1 MESYNKENYRPG
13 FWALMGVMAQ
23 GAFSDNVLKW
33 SIIYL
38 LMGAV
43 ATVATDNDVAELAKI
58 TGFATM
64 LFSLP
69 YILFPGIF
77 GVLSDR
83 LSKKSIVSMTKIV
96 EVVIMTV
103 GLFAF
108 LSGQAIFLWVVLFLM
123 ATQSAMFSPAKYGIL
138 PEALPESRLSW
149 GNGMM
154 QMFTMLAIIAG
165 TGVTGIVY
173 KKLAANGNV
182 HYISFFLIG
191 LAGIGYVCSRFV
203 FSPPAANPD
212 RESTLNPWA
221 GMKETF
227 KCYSADRWLWL
238 SVLAYVYFWFMAA
251 LLNAVIP
258 VFGKDTLGLGPDRIS
273 YLLAAVSIGIA
284 LGAVFAGYAS
294 RGKIEVGLIPLG
306 ALGMA
311 VFSGLLASPLSGF
324 NGILMLL
331 VGLGFFAGVYD
342 VPLAATIQQRSPANK
357 RGVIM
362 SITNMLTFVGMFFA
376 GALMIGFGKI
386 GLPPRIVFLIAGVM
400 SLGVGLYICFILP
413 VFLLRLVLWFLA
425 NTIYRLRAVGRSN
438 IPETGGALLVANH
451 TSFLDALII
460 IASIDRRVRF
470 VMYKGIYDIPWIKP
484 LAKMVGAIPI
494 MPGSGQKDINQSLH
508 AATDAINEGDL
519 VCIFAEGQITRTGQM
534 LPFRKGFERI
544 MKGTDDAPII
554 PVYIDRI
561 WGSIFS
567 FSESKFFWKMPRKIP
582 FPITIAYGKP
592 MPSDRNA
599 YELRNAI
606 QELGTVAHEQRAKKQ
621 PLLHHMF
628 IRKARRMPTKP
639 CVADGRSGALNHLK
653 TLAGS
658 VAFARKLNET
668 LRDEKMVGIL
678 LPQSVGGTLAN
689 VAIQMMGKVPV
700 NLNYT
705 ASNEALQMAADQCE
719 MKYVITSKAFLE
731 QVPVTVPGETIFAE
745 DIRES
750 IGSKE
755 RIIGML
761 MGFLLPIKMLD
772 KILGGDRKR
781 SVEDLATIVFSSGS
795 EGEPKGVMLTQY
807 NIIRNAEA
815 SLQVFPHQPG
825 DCIMGMLPFFHSF
838 GFTATLWL
846 PLIHPNFNAAYHPNP
861 LEAKQIGQIIEK
873 YKATILFST
882 STFLQPFIRRCSP
895 KQLSTLRFIVTG
907 AEKLSPRVRD
917 AFKDKFGVE
926 PLEGYGTTECAPVVS
941 LNVPDF
947 RAPGFFQKGTKQG
960 SIGHPLP
967 GISVRIM
974 DPDTRDVLQN
984 GEAGL
989 LMVKGPNIMKGY
1001 LNNPEKTDEV
1011 LKDGW
1016 YETGDIAT
1024 IDEDGFITITDRLA
1038 RFSKIAGE
1046 MVSHTKIE
1054 TALQDLLEDSELALA
1069 VAGVPDETKG
1079 ERLIVLHTLSDDD
1092 FEMLIDNLDQTGLP
1106 NLWIPKPKAFYRV
1119 DEIPVLGTGKMDI
1132 KQVKQMARQL
1142 DIGE

>member
-1 MESYNKENYRPG
+1 MDTYDKKNYKPG
-13 FWALMGVMAQ
+13 FWALMAVMAQ
-23 GAFSDNVLKW
+23 GAFSDNVLKFT
-33 SIIYL
+33 IIYL
-38 LMGAV
+38 LLDSAMDAAG
-43 ATVATDNDVAELAKI
+43 DGSSSYNI
-58 TGFATM
+58 TSMATM

-83 LSKKSIVSMTKIV
+83 ISKQKIVSMTKLLEIG
-96 EVVIMTV
+96 IMTV
-103 GLFAF
+103 GLFAV
-108 LSGQAIFLWVVLFLM
+108 LSGQPLFLWVVLFLM

-165 TGVTGIVY
+165 TGVTGSLY
-173 KKLAANGNV
+173 AWLEPSGNV
-182 HYISFFLIG
+182 HYTSFLLIG
-191 LAGIGYVCSRFV
+191 LAVVGFVCAKFV
-203 FSPPAANPD
+203 FHPPAANPE
-212 RESTLNPWA
+212 RPPSMNPWA
-221 GMKETF
+221 GMGETF

-238 SVLAYVYFWFMAA
+238 SVIAYVYFWFMAA
-251 LLNAVIP
+251 LLNANLI
-258 VFGKDTLGLGPDRIS
+258 VFGNDTLGLTEMQIS
-273 YLLAAVSIGIA
+273 FQLAAISIGIA
-284 LGAVFAGYAS
+284 CGAVFAGFAS

-311 VFSGLLASPLSGF
+311 IFSGMIAIPVFEYSTILVLLF
-324 NGILMLL
+324 
-331 VGLGFFAGVYD
+331 GLGFFAGIYD
-342 VPLAATIQQRSPANK
+342 VPLAATIQQRSPADK

-362 SITNMLTFVGMFFA
+362 SITNMLTFVGMFFSA
-376 GALMIGFGKI
+376 ILMIVFGKL
-386 GLPPRIVFLIAGVM
+386 GVEPRMVFAIAGFM
-400 SLGVGLYICFILP
+400 SLGVGLYICLVLP
-413 VFLLRLVLWFLA
+413 VFLLRLVLWFLS

-438 IPETGGALLVANH
+438 IPATGGGLLIANH

-470 VMYKGIYDIPWIKP
+470 IMYKGIYDIPWIKP

-494 MPGSGQKDINQSLH
+494 MPGSGQKDLSQSLH
-508 AATDAINEGDL
+508 AATDAINDGDL

-544 MKGTDDAPII
+544 MKGTDNAPII

-567 FSESKFFWKMPRKIP
+567 FSDNKFFWKMPRKLP
-582 FPITIAYGKP
+582 FPITIAYGEP
-592 MPSDRNA
+592 MASDRNA

-606 QELGTVAHEQRAKKQ
+606 QELGTVAHDERVGNE
-621 PLLHHMF
+621 PLLHHLF
-628 IRKARRMPTKP
+628 IKKARRMPTKK
-639 CVADGRSGALNHLK
+639 CVADLRSGELSQLK
-653 TLAGS
+653 TLVGS
-658 VAFARKLNET
+658 IAFARKLKGT
-668 LRDEKMVGIL
+668 IGDEKMVGIL

-689 VAIQMMGKVPV
+689 VALQMLGVVPV

-705 ASNEALQMAADQCE
+705 SSNEALGMAAKQCE

-731 QVPVTVPGETIFAE
+731 QVPVDVPGEAIYAE
-745 DIRES
+745 DIKDS

-761 MGFLLPIKMLD
+761 MGYLLPIKILD
-772 KILGGDRKR
+772 KMLSGNRKR
-781 SVEDLATIVFSSGS
+781 TVDDLATVVFSSGS
-795 EGEPKGVMLTQY
+795 EGEPKGVMLTQS
-807 NIIRNAEA
+807 NIIHNAEA

-838 GFTATLWL
+838 GFTTTLWL
-846 PLIHPNFNAAYHPNP
+846 PMIHPNFHTVYHPNP
-861 LEAKQIGQIIEK
+861 LEAKAIGQLIEK
-873 YKATILFST
+873 HKSTILFST
-882 STFLQPFIRRCSP
+882 STFLQAFIRRCSP
-895 KQLSTLRFIVTG
+895 KQLGSLRFIIAG

-947 RAPGFFQKGTKQG
+947 RAPGFYQKGTKQG
-960 SIGHPLP
+960 TIGHPLP

-974 DPDTRDVLQN
+974 DPDSRDVLQN
-984 GEAGL
+984 GQAGL
-989 LMVKGPNIMKGY
+989 LMIKGPNIMKGY

-1011 LKDGW
+1011 LKGGW

-1054 TALQDLLEDSELALA
+1054 LALHELLEDSDLALA

-1092 FEMLIDNLDQTGLP
+1092 FEMVIDNLDQTGLP
-1106 NLWIPKPKAFYRV
+1106 NLWIPKAKAFYKV